1 MTVFN
6 VPKIRKKKRKGRG
19 FYLKPYSGKGLK
31 VYRGRGLL
39 NTIIDNLP
47 LSLHIPGYS
56 YCGPGT
62 DIKGN
67 VAKGVK
73 PVNKLDAHCMEHD
86 IFYSKHPD
94 TASRNKAD
102 LKLADQAW
110 ERVKS
115 SDASLGERA
124 AAYAVTN
131 IMKGKAK
138 LGMGLRG
145 CKGCKK
151 PRNKNGQHPTAKTSQ
166 KRKGRGVSRG
176 VHAKRTRGKG
186 KRN

>member
-1 MTVFN
+1 MT
-6 VPKIRKKKRKGRG
+6 PKIRKRKGRG

-31 VYRGRGLL
+31 IYKGRGLL
-39 NTIIDNLP
+39 NKIIDNLHIP
-47 LSLHIPGYS
+47 LHIPGYS
-56 YCGPGT
+56 YCGAGT

-67 VAKGVK
+67 IAKGVK

-94 TASRNKAD
+94 TESRNKAD

-124 AAYAVTN
+124 AAYAVTK

-138 LGMGLRG
+138 LGM
-145 CKGCKK
+145 GCKK
-151 PRNKNGQHPTAKTSQ
+151 PRNKNGQHPTAKTGQ
-166 KRKGRGVSRG
+166 KRKGRGISRG